1 MQYKHRSI
9 TIIYPQYLNS
19 HATFQCYIPMFNL
32 MHTFTVEPAHVSPV
46 FSIDTETGMLT
57 VSGRGPYLDAN
68 GTSGI
73 LNV

>member
-1 MQYKHRSI
+1 
-9 TIIYPQYLNS
+9 
-19 HATFQCYIPMFNL
+19 MFNL
-32 MHTFTVEPAHVSPV
+32 MHTFAVEPAHVSPV
-46 FSIDTETGMLT
+46 FSIDTETGVLT